1 MLHARQLIPPLTLRE
16 AQGTPVHAWD
26 FKQKKNLL
34 IAFLDVGCPLCEQF
48 IRSLVEHAGNLDE
61 REAVALLAFRTEP
74 ASSLT
79 ESLPPG
85 MVAGVDVGSQGAR
98 LFLGDDGLSTQE
110 LRPRAVFVTDRYGEI
125 SAFWFVAGHAFPGIK
140 EILLSLDAV
149 EIACEECSVP
159 EWPIEE

>member
-1 MLHARQLIPPLTLRE
+1 MLHARQLIPPLTLCE

-48 IRSLVEHAGNLDE
+48 IRSLIEHVRDLDK
-61 REAVALLAFRTEP
+61 REAVALLAFPQEP

-85 MVAGVDVGSQGAR
+85 MIAGVDVGSQGAR
-98 LFLGDDGLSTQE
+98 LFLGNDELSAQE
-110 LRPRAVFVTDRYGEI
+110 LRRRAAFVTDR
-125 SAFWFVAGHAFPGIK
+125 
-140 EILLSLDAV
+140 
-149 EIACEECSVP
+149 
-159 EWPIEE
+159 